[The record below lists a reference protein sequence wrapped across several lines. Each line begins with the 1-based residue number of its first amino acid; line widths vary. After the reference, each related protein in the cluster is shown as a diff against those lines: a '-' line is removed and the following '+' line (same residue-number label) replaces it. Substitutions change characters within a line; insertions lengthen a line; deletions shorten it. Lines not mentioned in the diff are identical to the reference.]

1 MKVTINPSADIK
13 IEWEGSVAEL
23 TLKEDFGLTEDE
35 LEIILE
41 KAMKKVLSYVTITF
55 EYELKEAVRYKSLF
69 CKESK
74 EA

>member
-41 KAMKKVLSYVTITF
+41 KTMKHVLSYVTASF
-55 EYELKEAVRYKSLF
+55 KSELIDAVRYKSLF
-69 CKESK
+69 SK
-74 EA
+74 